1 MYTTYSSDNNDDYDD
16 YDGYSWHGSARRS
29 SHSENLTKIKPLVA
43 AIRAHDK
50 ALAQLKTQGGDI
62 RILQVIT
69 SILKRPLHL
78 DSYYSN
84 EPVTLENPG
93 KINARLREIGAG
105 DYFLDVRL
113 TPYGF
118 PCYYLCRIKTAFWDG
133 YSTII
138 EDIYMSPDYIIVD
151 PHFIKLM
158 SFGHETFHLRLSR
171 FRPKTKSL
179 FPDETDANEKKK
191 DKYLSKLS
199 KYIFQSAWNESQQ
212 LAMLTALHFDL
223 PFFRQAIELIYLI
236 LSGELCEIRSNT
248 DDNMKFFFKNIY
260 EQPAILALID
270 NLNTIEGRALTD
282 LNTLAL
288 NSYKQILTEFV
299 SFLKIEVNWGLVR
312 STHALLNIILAN
324 FKRLDYVG
332 SKLSD
337 EPAVRR
343 ATKRL
348 EMQSQKLI
356 DGIIQ

>member
-1 MYTTYSSDNNDDYDD
+1 MYTKYFSGNNND
-16 YDGYSWHGSARRS
+16 YDGYSWHGSEQRS
-29 SHSENLTKIKPLVA
+29 SHSENLKKTKPLVA
-43 AIRAHDK
+43 AIKEHDD
-50 ALAQLKTQGGDI
+50 ALADLKKQGGDI
-62 RILQVIT
+62 RNLQHIT
-69 SILKRPLHL
+69 SILKRPIPL

-84 EPVTLENPG
+84 EQVTLENPG

-113 TPYGF
+113 TSYGF
-118 PCYYLCRIKTAFWDG
+118 ACYYLCRIKTAFWGG

-158 SFGHETFHLRLSR
+158 SFGHETYHLRLSR

-179 FPDETDANEKKK
+179 FPEKTDANEKKK

-212 LAMLTALHFDL
+212 LAMLTALHFNL
-223 PFFRQAIELIYLI
+223 PFFRQVIELIYLI

-288 NSYKQILTEFV
+288 NSYKKILTEFV
-299 SFLKIEVNWGLVR
+299 NFLKIEVNWGLVK

-332 SKLSD
+332 SKLKD
-337 EPAVRR
+337 EPAVRQ

-348 EMQSQKLI
+348 EMQSQKI
-356 DGIIQ
+356 IKGIIQ